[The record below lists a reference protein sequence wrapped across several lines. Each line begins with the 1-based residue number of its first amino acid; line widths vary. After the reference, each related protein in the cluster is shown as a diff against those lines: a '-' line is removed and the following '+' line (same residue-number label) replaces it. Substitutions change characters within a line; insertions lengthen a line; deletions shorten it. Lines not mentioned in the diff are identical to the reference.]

1 MEYGISEA
9 DFWSMTFAELDRSI
23 AAKKKQEQRKAS
35 FDYIL
40 ADLVGRSI
48 ARVYNSK
55 NTYPS
60 LAEAY
65 PSLFDRVAEE
75 EEIQRKKDELSALRF
90 KQFATTYNKKYE
102 EVANNK

>member
-1 MEYGISEA
+1 
-9 DFWSMTFAELDRSI
+9 MTFAELDRAI
-23 AAKKKQEQRKAS
+23 TAKKKQEKRKAA

-48 ARVYNSK
+48 ARVYNSQ

-65 PSLFDRVAEE
+65 PSLFDKAEE
-75 EEIQRKKDELSALRF
+75 EEELQRKKDELSALRF
-90 KQFATTYNKKYE
+90 KQFALTYNKNHK
-102 EVANNK
+102 EV